1 VTSPALPGKK
11 IARQCLIVAAIALLG
26 VAQALF
32 QSGFER
38 RNPYRHIENLL
49 YLPKGGHL
57 KEMSLGYQTVL
68 ADILWMKAISYFGG
82 HNLTDQEYPWLFHI
96 LDQTTSLDPL
106 FHHAYTFGGVV
117 LAVEGDSIAQ
127 SIALLRKGMDYFP
140 GDWIL
145 PFYIGL
151 DSFYY
156 LKDPVV
162 AADYIKVAATLP
174 GHPEYLPRLAASLLS
189 RSGRLPAAI
198 AFLTTV
204 AENTED
210 EWVRQ
215 GLYRKIEELKAGIIP
230 KRLEGFLSGSGGQR

>member
-1 VTSPALPGKK
+1 VTVHFAPARKT
-11 IARQCLIVAAIALLG
+11 ARQFLIVAVIALLG
-26 VAQALF
+26 MTQALF
-32 QSGFER
+32 QAGFER
-38 RNPYRHIENLL
+38 RNPHRQIENLL
-49 YLPKGGHL
+49 YLPKSGYL
-57 KEMSLGYQTVL
+57 KEMSLGYRTVF
-68 ADILWMKAISYFGG
+68 ADILWIKAIGYFGG
-82 HNLTDQEYPWLFHI
+82 HTLTDQEYPWLFHI

-117 LAVEGDSIAQ
+117 LAVEGDSLAQ
-127 SIALLRKGMDYFP
+127 SIALLRKGMTYFP
-140 GDWIL
+140 GDWLL

-210 EWVRQ
+210 EHVRR
-215 GLYRKIEELKAGIIP
+215 GLYEKIEDLKAGIIP
-230 KRLEGFLSGSGGQR
+230 ERLEGFLSGSGREL

>member
-1 VTSPALPGKK
+1 VKR
-11 IARQCLIVAAIALLG
+11 IARQSLMAAAIALLA
-26 VAQALF
+26 VAQALS
-32 QSGFER
+32 QAGFER
-38 RNPYRHIENLL
+38 RNPSRHMENLL
-49 YLPKGGHL
+49 YLPKSDHL
-57 KEMSLGYQTVL
+57 KEMSLGYRTVL
-68 ADILWMKAISYFGG
+68 ADILWMKAIGYFGG
-82 HNLTDQEYPWLFHI
+82 HNLTDREYPWLFHI

-117 LAVEGDSIAQ
+117 LAVEGDSLAQ
-127 SIALLRKGMDYFP
+127 SIALLRKGMGYFP
-140 GDWIL
+140 GDWLL

-210 EWVRQ
+210 EYVRR
-215 GLYRKIEELKAGIIP
+215 GLYKKIEELKAGVIP
-230 KRLEGFLSGSGGQR
+230 KRLEGFLSGSDRKL

>member
-1 VTSPALPGKK
+1 VKR
-11 IARQCLIVAAIALLG
+11 IARQFLMAAAIVLLG
-26 VAQALF
+26 VAQALS
-32 QSGFER
+32 QAGFER
-38 RNPYRHIENLL
+38 RNPYRHIENIL
-49 YLPKGGHL
+49 YLPQSGHL
-57 KEMSLGYQTVL
+57 KEMSLGYRTVL
-68 ADILWMKAISYFGG
+68 ADILWIKAIGYFGG

-96 LDQTTSLDPL
+96 LDQTTALDPL

-117 LAVEGDSIAQ
+117 LAVEGESVAQ

-140 GDWIL
+140 GDWLL

-162 AADYIKVAATLP
+162 AADYITVAATLP

-198 AFLTTV
+198 VFLTTV
-204 AENTED
+204 AENTQD
-210 EWVRQ
+210 EYVRR
-215 GLYRKIEELKAGIIP
+215 GLYKKIEELKAGIMP
-230 KRLEGFLSGSGGQR
+230 EGMEGFLSGDRQL